1 MKTGIMGMGLLLL
14 VGLFGSSCAT
24 VDRLNTEYE
33 EETARVEKMS
43 PADKAEWERQQ
54 HEDFMIEMK
63 GYFNDGASD

>member
-1 MKTGIMGMGLLLL
+1 MKIRIKGIALLLL

-33 EETARVEKMS
+33 EETVRVEKMS
-43 PADKAEWERQQ
+43 PAEKTEWEQQQ
-54 HEDFMIEMK
+54 HQDFTIEMK